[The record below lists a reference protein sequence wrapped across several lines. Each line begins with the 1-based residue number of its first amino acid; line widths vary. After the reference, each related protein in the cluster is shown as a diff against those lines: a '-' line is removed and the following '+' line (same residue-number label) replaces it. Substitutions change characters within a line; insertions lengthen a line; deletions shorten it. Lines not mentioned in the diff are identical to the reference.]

1 MKYRT
6 MSLEQ
11 LFDAYA
17 FENNRICKED
27 AEKTKKLI
35 TLELY
40 RRLKASLDSLE
51 FATEDEAAQICKQF
65 IEH

>member
-6 MSLEQ
+6 MSLKQ
-11 LFDAYA
+11 LFAAYA
-17 FENNRICKED
+17 FENDRVCKED
-27 AEKTKKLI
+27 AKKTKKLI

-40 RRLKASLDSLE
+40 RRLKVSLDSLE
-51 FATEDEAAQICKQF
+51 LATEDEAAQLYKQF